1 MVGCKKRRGVGRRR
15 GRISKR
21 RAPVIFTGC
30 KISQAAKIQPAAT
43 SLPSATPANQ
53 NTKNYENVHM
63 KMRKITKKTK
73 IKLRKLCKITNKT

>member
-1 MVGCKKRRGVGRRR
+1 MQETKRCRKT
-15 GRISKR
+15 KR
-21 RAPVIFTGC
+21 QDTEEMSTCNFAGY
-30 KISQAAKIQPAAT
+30 KISQVEKIQPAAT
-43 SLPSATPANQ
+43 ALPSATPANQ